1 MRSQALAANHTM
13 RYVTTALCAFLLLF
27 GIASPISADDARP
40 LTTILLVARSEL
52 SDPNFKDSTVLVMN
66 NIGPAPL
73 GVIVNRP
80 TRIAV
85 ARLFPEVEQLAPLE
99 DKVYFGGPVDL
110 TKVSFVFRADRKHE
124 RAIQVVDGVYFSVDR
139 ELLRKLLDRERPM
152 EGLRIFIGHAA
163 WGTGQ
168 LEAEIARGDW
178 TLAPA
183 TAETIFSGK
192 SGHPWPEKEPPDG
205 ARQI

>member
-1 MRSQALAANHTM
+1 MRN
-13 RYVTTALCAFLLLF
+13 VTAALCAFVLLL
-27 GIASPISADDARP
+27 GMALPTSADDARP

-52 SDPNFKDSTVLVMN
+52 RDSNFKDSTVLVMN
-66 NIGPAPL
+66 NFGPAPV

-85 ARLFPEVEQLAPLE
+85 ARLFPEAERLAQLE

-110 TKVSFVFRADRKHE
+110 TKVSFVFRADTGHE
-124 RAIQVVDGVYFSVDR
+124 HAVKVLDGVYFSADS

-163 WGTGQ
+163 WAPGQ
-168 LEAEIARGDW
+168 LEAEIARNDW
-178 TLAPA
+178 TLATA
-183 TAETIFSGK
+183 TPETIFSGK
-192 SGHPWPEKEPPDG
+192 SGHPWPEREPSEG
-205 ARQI
+205 ARNI

>member
-1 MRSQALAANHTM
+1 M
-13 RYVTTALCAFLLLF
+13 
-27 GIASPISADDARP
+27 
-40 LTTILLVARSEL
+40 
-52 SDPNFKDSTVLVMN
+52 LVMN

-85 ARLFPEVEQLAPLE
+85 ARLFPDLEQLATLE

-139 ELLRKLLDRERPM
+139 ELLRKLLDREQPNGGPTDLHRPRGLGNRSARGGDRARRLDPCARHGGDDLQREVRASM
-152 EGLRIFIGHAA
+152 AREGTAGRRATNLRSGTTKGQRGADPLGCLVGRVGIEPTTNGLRVRCS
-163 WGTGQ
+163 T
-168 LEAEIARGDW
+168 
-178 TLAPA
+178 
-183 TAETIFSGK
+183 S
-192 SGHPWPEKEPPDG
+192 
-205 ARQI
+205 